1 MPNMWYNRHMIDI
14 NKIAYAAGFF
24 DGDGCITTS
33 GTTGF
38 RLSLAN
44 TDYSILLWFQNHFG
58 GTINNA
64 HLPSNPKHNK
74 AWKWIVTNKKDVY
87 DLLILFEPF
96 LIVKKQQAQV
106 VISFFNQH
114 GIDSKTGRKISI
126 QEKHA
131 FLLAKNKIK
140 ILKTDKHYTR

>member
-1 MPNMWYNRHMIDI
+1 MCYNRHMFDI
-14 NKIAYAAGFF
+14 NKIAYASGFF

-44 TDYSILLWFQNHFG
+44 TDYSILLWFQNNFG

-74 AWKWIVTNKKDVY
+74 AWKWIVTDKKSVY
-87 DLLILFEPF
+87 KILVQFEPF
-96 LIVKKQQAQV
+96 LIVKKQQAQT
-106 VISFFNQH
+106 VISFFNEN
-114 GIDSKTGRKISI
+114 GTDNKSGRKVS
-126 QEKHA
+126 QKEKND
-131 FLLAKNKIK
+131 FLIAKEAIRA
-140 ILKTDKHYTR
+140 LKLDKHYAR